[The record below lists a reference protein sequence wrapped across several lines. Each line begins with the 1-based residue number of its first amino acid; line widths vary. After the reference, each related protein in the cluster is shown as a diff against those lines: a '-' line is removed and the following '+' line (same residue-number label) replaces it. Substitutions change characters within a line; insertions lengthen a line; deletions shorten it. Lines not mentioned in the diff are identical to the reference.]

1 MATGSFNKVVIGGR
15 LGRDPEIHTFDNGN
29 RVARLSVA
37 TTEQWTNSNGVRE
50 EKTDWHIAVLFRK
63 TAVDF
68 AERNLRKGDLVM
80 VEGRLE
86 NRSYEKDG
94 EKRFVTEITV
104 REGRGDITLMAKA
117 AERAPAPASE
127 ADSEHRSSPPE
138 PTEAGSRRPA
148 PRSRS
153 VRAAPVR

>member
-117 AERAPAPASE
+117 AERAPAAPAE
-127 ADSEHRSSPPE
+127 AEHPSRSPE

-153 VRAAPVR
+153 MRAAPGR